1 MTTSN
6 PDSLLEL
13 RDLRVRFS
21 VPGGTLSAVNGV
33 DLVVRPG
40 ESVGVVGESG
50 SGKSA
55 TCLAVLGLHP
65 KGTRVEG
72 QVLFQG
78 RDLVPLDDRA
88 MRSVRGKQIGLVYQD
103 PMAALNPVRSI
114 GVQLREPLM
123 LHMGMKRKEANER
136 AAELLARV
144 GIYNP
149 KQQLRAY
156 PHEFSGGMRQR
167 IVIAMAVACQPPL
180 LLADEPTTALDVS
193 IQAQVLDLLAE
204 LTRDLGIAL
213 VLVSHDLG
221 VVSSV
226 ADRVAVMYAGR
237 IVEQSAA
244 IPLFEAPR
252 HPYTSLLLESIS
264 EVEGLAPDEL
274 LPTIPG
280 APPDLRTLPPG
291 CAFAPRCPRAQDRCV
306 AEHPP
311 LASDRPDRQV
321 ACWYPVHSETTD
333 HLEAAR

>member
-1 MTTSN
+1 MGA
-6 PDSLLEL
+6 PGPGPLLEL

-40 ESVGVVGESG
+40 EAVGVVGESG

-55 TCLAVLGLHP
+55 TFLAVLGLHP

-72 QVLFQG
+72 SVLFQG
-78 RDLVPLDDRA
+78 RDLLTLDDRQ

-114 GVQLREPLM
+114 GAQLREPLM
-123 LHMGMKRKEANER
+123 LHLGRKRTQANER

-149 KQQLRAY
+149 QRQLRAY

-193 IQAQVLDLLAE
+193 VQAQVLDLLAE
-204 LTRDLGIAL
+204 LTSDLGIAL
-213 VLVSHDLG
+213 VLISHDLG

-237 IVEQSAA
+237 VVEQSAA
-244 IPLFEAPR
+244 IPLFDAPR
-252 HPYTSLLLESIS
+252 HPYTAALLESIS
-264 EVEGLAPDEL
+264 EVGDLARDAP

-280 APPDLRTLPPG
+280 APPDLRALPPG
-291 CAFAPRCPRAQDRCV
+291 CPFAPRCPRSRDRCV
-306 AEHPP
+306 QEMPP
-311 LASDRPDRQV
+311 LAADRPDREV
-321 ACWYPVHSETTD
+321 ACWYPVSAED
-333 HLEAAR
+333 ARPVEAAR